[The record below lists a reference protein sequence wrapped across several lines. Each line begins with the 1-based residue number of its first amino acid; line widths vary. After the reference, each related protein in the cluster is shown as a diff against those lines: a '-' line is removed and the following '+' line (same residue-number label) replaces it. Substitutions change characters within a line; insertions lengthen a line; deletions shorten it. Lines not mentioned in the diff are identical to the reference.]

1 MHKKLKILCYV
12 AISLM
17 LLFSPFLLDTSP
29 DGKANAMGFL
39 GSSGGGDGSSNSPI
53 SFSTPASGSD
63 TTSSSPSAF
72 SAPTSGSETSP
83 TLCPGGPNPTTRV
96 PEPATLIL
104 FGAGVISLAV
114 FKKKLKKQ

>member
-1 MHKKLKILCYV
+1 MMHQKLKILCYV

-17 LLFSPFLLDTSP
+17 LLFSPFLLDSSP

-53 SFSTPASGSD
+53 VFSTPASGSD
-63 TTSSSPSAF
+63 T
-72 SAPTSGSETSP
+72 SP
-83 TLCPGGPNPTTRV
+83 TLGPGGPDPTTRV